1 MSTQVRIRVNT
12 DGTYAI
18 GNVAA
23 GNYAQLAADGTV
35 TLAGTARVTK
45 YLTIP
50 AGAFR
55 LGASAPTQSFEGTFA
70 TLLFASNVTNEAYY
84 NVHIPHDWA
93 SGTNV
98 ELAAYWA
105 PTDSDV
111 GGVAWEFDWEAVATE
126 ANEVIGA
133 GSTHVDLHD
142 TTQGL
147 DNELLETA
155 YGAIAGASL
164 AVDDTIGIKLYRDH
178 DDSTDT
184 YGANAALIHVEI
196 EYTADKLGEDIA

>member
-1 MSTQVRIRVNT
+1 MAA
-12 DGTYAI
+12 GYKI
-18 GNVAA
+18 GNGSNHA
-23 GNYAQLAADGTV
+23 NFAADGTL

-45 YLTIP
+45 YMSIP

-55 LGASAPTQSFEGTFA
+55 RGVSAPTQGTEGTFA
-70 TLLFASNVTNEAYY
+70 TLLFASNATNEIFY
-84 NVHIPHDWA
+84 NFHVPHDWA

-98 ELAAYWA
+98 ELAVYWA
-105 PTDSDV
+105 PTDSDI

-126 ANEVIGA
+126 ANETLGA

-142 TTQGL
+142 VTQDL
-147 DNELLETA
+147 DNELLETS